1 MPYRRSNALAGYL
14 TRRGLSRIFVLSDML
29 ATTWRQ
35 NGRIQCV
42 NASATAAPGN
52 V

>member
-29 ATTWRQ
+29 AATWRQ
-35 NGRIQCV
+35 NGRIV
-42 NASATAAPGN
+42 AHLTL
-52 V
+52 